1 MFHEAELILDSHRP
15 RAKKMSEDT
24 GLNPR
29 LQLRYAD
36 GELERLGIVSTEPQ
50 TKLFVQYVDK
60 SISQEL
66 CKSIL
71 ASFGELEEFVM
82 VRD

>member
-1 MFHEAELILDSHRP
+1 
-15 RAKKMSEDT
+15 MSEDT